1 LRSFSSSSGDQRP
14 FLSFCLKQ
22 QECLPIFYKSNEESI
37 DCCRESFMV
46 LGGSISLKRKEE
58 DGENYYKMRETMIG
72 DILV

>member
-1 LRSFSSSSGDQRP
+1 
-14 FLSFCLKQ
+14 
-22 QECLPIFYKSNEESI
+22 
-37 DCCRESFMV
+37 MV